1 MNNNYIHKNE
11 DIINYINENSLS
23 HILSY
28 SILCRND
35 FLTQAIK
42 HKDIMEALFNKMS
55 VNLDLVPFLFPR
67 YEDSSNTPFD
77 TCEPW
82 MITPFIKLML
92 AKDSRGLLYNSIIYK
107 NKERLISLGIDLK
120 SYFESPLVLH

>member
-1 MNNNYIHKNE
+1 
-11 DIINYINENSLS
+11 
-23 HILSY
+23 
-28 SILCRND
+28 
-35 FLTQAIK
+35 
-42 HKDIMEALFNKMS
+42 MEALFNKMTI
-55 VNLDLVPFLFPR
+55 NLDQVPYLFPKA
-67 YEDSSNTPFD
+67 ENSPNTPFD

-120 SYFESPLVLH
+120 SYFDSPLVLH

>member
-1 MNNNYIHKNE
+1 M
-11 DIINYINENSLS
+11 
-23 HILSY
+23 
-28 SILCRND
+28 
-35 FLTQAIK
+35 TGAIK
-42 HKDIMEALFNKMS
+42 HKDIMEALFNKIS
-55 VNLDLVPFLFPR
+55 VNLDLVPFLFPKA
-67 YEDSSNTPFD
+67 DLSSNTPFD

-120 SYFESPLVLH
+120 SYFDSPLVLHKIIDFP